1 MGKFDG
7 KIALVTGATSGIGRE
22 TARQF
27 ANEGAFVIIVGRNIE
42 RGEKIQ
48 KEILCSGGKALF
60 IKCDVSD
67 ENQIIELKNKVENEF
82 GRLDILFNNAGIWLL
97 ASLDEIS
104 SDFVNNV
111 FSSNLNSI
119 IFMSKYF
126 MPLLKKS
133 KGNIINNASMGGLDG
148 FVSGKNQYVYASSKA
163 GVIKFSKLMAK
174 NYAKEV
180 RVNCICPGI
189 IETEIYTNRDF
200 SRFNDSIPMERVGSP
215 REVADVVLFLASDE
229 ASYLTGVILP
239 IDGGASLM

>member
-7 KIALVTGATSGIGRE
+7 KTVLITGATSGMGR
-22 TARQF
+22 ASAKRF
-27 ANEGAFVIIVGRNIE
+27 ADEGAYVIAVGRSTE
-42 RGEKIQ
+42 RGEKLQ
-48 KEILCSGGKALF
+48 NEIIAGGGQALF

-67 ENQIIELKNKVENEF
+67 EKQIIELKEKVDKEI
-82 GRLDILFNNAGIWLL
+82 GHLDILFNNAGIWVL
-97 ASLDEIS
+97 ATLDEIDS
-104 SDFVNNV
+104 EFLHKV
-111 FSSNLNSI
+111 FSTNLDSI
-119 IFMSKYF
+119 FLMCKYF
-126 MPLLKKS
+126 MPLLQKS

-148 FVSGKNQYVYASSKA
+148 FVSGRSQYAYASSKA

-200 SRFNDSIPMERVGSP
+200 SRFNDSIPMERVGTP
-215 REVADVVLFLASDE
+215 EEVADVVLFLASDE
-229 ASYLTGVILP
+229 ASYLTGVVLP

>member
-7 KIALVTGATSGIGRE
+7 KIALITGATSGIGRE
-22 TARQF
+22 TAKQF
-27 ANEGAFVIIVGRNIE
+27 ANEGAFVIIVGRSVE

-48 KEILCSGGKALF
+48 KEILDGGGKALF

-126 MPLLKKS
+126 VPLLKKS

-200 SRFNDSIPMERVGSP
+200 SRFNDSIPMKRVGSP

-229 ASYLTGVILP
+229 ASYLTGVVLP